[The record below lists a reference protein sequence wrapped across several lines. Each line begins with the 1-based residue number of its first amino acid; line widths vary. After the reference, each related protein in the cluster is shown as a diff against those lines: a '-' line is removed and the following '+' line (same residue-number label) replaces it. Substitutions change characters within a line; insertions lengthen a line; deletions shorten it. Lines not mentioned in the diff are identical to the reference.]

1 MSAVGRSGFGSSTGN
16 EPRLSTGANNGHHGS
31 TKLDHHLPQ
40 PPRTSPY
47 PECVPPPDDQRDG
60 PASRQAASP
69 RDVFITVY
77 GRKPVLEVL
86 INPALTIDKVVVAVH
101 AHGDT
106 VEEILDAA
114 ARRRVPVQ
122 RASAHRVKVLAGN
135 GRHDQGVLADVV
147 APRMRSLDSAL
158 KALGN
163 PAAVL
168 VLDAITNPANVGMI
182 LRTATAAGFDGVV
195 LPRRGVPSID
205 PLVIKASAG
214 VAFHAPVLRTAT
226 AEQGCAT
233 LRAAGFAVLG
243 LSASAPGARSLFGA
257 PPPPRVAY
265 VLGNESAGVSPG
277 VAAQLTGWVGIPMV
291 GDVESLNVASAAAVV
306 CFDWARRR
314 AAVAR
319 SSRRPSRG
327 PRSRRIPE

>member
-1 MSAVGRSGFGSSTGN
+1 
-16 EPRLSTGANNGHHGS
+16 
-31 TKLDHHLPQ
+31 
-40 PPRTSPY
+40 
-47 PECVPPPDDQRDG
+47 VPSPDDQLGG
-60 PASRQAASP
+60 PAGRQTASP

-86 INPALTIDKVVVAVH
+86 INPALTIDKVVVAVQ
-101 AHGDT
+101 ARGDT
-106 VEEILDAA
+106 VAEILDAA

-163 PAAVL
+163 SSAAVL

-195 LPRRGVPSID
+195 LPRRGVPAID

-226 AEQGCAT
+226 AEQGSAT
-233 LRAAGFAVLG
+233 LRAAGFAVFG
-243 LSASAPGARSLFGA
+243 LSASAGGARSLFGD

-277 VAAQLTGWVGIPMV
+277 VAAQLTGWVSIPMA

-306 CFDWARRR
+306 CFEWARRR
-314 AAVAR
+314 AAGSHREHRGLHPAR
-319 SSRRPSRG
+319 
-327 PRSRRIPE
+327 RSQIPK